1 MQVSVES
8 TSNIERKM
16 TVELP
21 AEKVDSE
28 FEARLRSVAPR
39 VQLKGFRPGKVPMK
53 VVRQQ
58 YGKSVF
64 QEVVGELVQSSF
76 QEAVSQENLKPAG
89 APVIDELDPKP
100 GAELKYIATFEVYPE
115 IEIKDLSD
123 QEITQPEVEVTE
135 DAVDKMVETLRE
147 QNREWV
153 DVERAAAEGDQVTI
167 DFEGFVDD
175 EAFEG
180 GKAADVPVEIG
191 KGAMIPGFEEQL
203 VGVKAGEE
211 KTLEVDFPEDYHAE
225 NLAGKK
231 ARFEVKVKAVK
242 EARLPELDEA
252 FVKKFGVEDGSL
264 ETFREDV
271 KNNMVREADQ
281 AVRRK
286 VKSDVMAMLMEVHD
300 VEAPK
305 ALVKGE
311 VDALRRQ
318 AMANTGQRDGSMFP
332 DELFEE
338 EANRRVVLGLIV
350 SQIIRDNDIQLDQ
363 DRVEVALDEMAETY
377 EEPEALKQY
386 YRTSRERMASLE
398 AMVIE
403 EQVVDWVKSQVQ
415 VTAKQMSFDEIMNP
429 AKATG
434 EAEANPED

>member
-8 TSNIERKM
+8 TSNLERKM

-28 FEARLRSVAPR
+28 YEARLRAVAPR

-58 YGKSVF
+58 YGKGVF

-76 QEAVSQENLKPAG
+76 QEAVDQENLKPAG
-89 APVIDELDPKP
+89 SPVIEDLDPKP
-100 GAELKYIATFEVYPE
+100 GAVLRYTAVFEVYPE
-115 IEIKDLSD
+115 IQIKDLSD

-135 DAVDKMVETLRE
+135 EAVDKMIETLRE
-147 QNREWV
+147 QHRDWV
-153 DVERAAAEGDQVTI
+153 EVDRAAADGDQVVI
-167 DFEGFVDD
+167 DFEGFVGD
-175 EAFEG
+175 EPFEG
-180 GKAADVPVEIG
+180 GKAEDVAVEIG

-203 VGVKAGEE
+203 SGLKTGDE
-211 KTLEVDFPEDYHAE
+211 KTLEVEFPEDYHAE
-225 NLAGKK
+225 NLAGKA
-231 ARFEVKVKAVK
+231 ARFEVRVKAVK
-242 EARLPELDEA
+242 EARLPELDEDFA
-252 FVKKFGVEDGSL
+252 RKFGVEDGSL
-264 ETFREDV
+264 EKFREDV

-286 VKSDVMAMLMEVHD
+286 VKSDVMAMLLDVHE

-305 ALVKGE
+305 ALVKNE
-311 VDALRRQ
+311 IDALRQQ
-318 AMANTGQRDGSMFP
+318 AMSNTGQQDASMFP

-338 EANRRVVLGLIV
+338 EAKRRVLLGLIV

-386 YRTSRERMASLE
+386 YRVSRERMASLE

-403 EQVVDWVKSQVQ
+403 EQVVDWVKSQASVA
-415 VTAKQMSFDEIMNP
+415 TKQMSFDEIMNP
-429 AKATG
+429 NKAAEEAKA
-434 EAEANPED
+434 